1 MTFERFMA
9 ACLYDATHGYYGQIH
24 REIGLRGDFFTSVSV
39 GSVFGELLADWVAA
53 TWNALDRPASFTLL
67 EQGAHDGQLLEDI
80 LVALRARHTDLLSAL
95 RLLIIEPL
103 PARQAQQRERLQ
115 AAGVPCIWSAT
126 LEEAPEQPAGAF
138 LANELLD
145 AFPVQ
150 RWRWVDGAW
159 REIAVAVDEGGRF
172 CERLLAPAPPPF
184 PLPSPRSEGYTTE
197 LCPALR
203 PWAQALSRVLS
214 RGRALLLDYGREAD
228 DYFAPHRTDGT
239 LRGYRL
245 HQRCDDPF
253 AAPGETDLTAD
264 VNFTHVRDTAE
275 AAGWRVVGSA
285 AQERFLV
292 RLATPRLLASPPPDA
307 KWVRQFQTLTHPA
320 QLGRQ
325 FQVMVLEK

>member
-1 MTFERFMA
+1 LRKTDGSSTKAKHPRQRKHPVSWLRSDTGSIIMPFFAMAIASGQTATPLACHLRATLAAGGEMTFERFMA

-138 LANELLD
+138 LA
-145 AFPVQ
+145 
-150 RWRWVDGAW
+150 
-159 REIAVAVDEGGRF
+159 
-172 CERLLAPAPPPF
+172 
-184 PLPSPRSEGYTTE
+184 
-197 LCPALR
+197 
-203 PWAQALSRVLS
+203 
-214 RGRALLLDYGREAD
+214 
-228 DYFAPHRTDGT
+228 
-239 LRGYRL
+239 
-245 HQRCDDPF
+245 
-253 AAPGETDLTAD
+253 
-264 VNFTHVRDTAE
+264 
-275 AAGWRVVGSA
+275 
-285 AQERFLV
+285 
-292 RLATPRLLASPPPDA
+292 
-307 KWVRQFQTLTHPA
+307 
-320 QLGRQ
+320 
-325 FQVMVLEK
+325 